1 MKNKTFI
8 IIRVFY
14 ACLVRYQRRNLSI
27 QNQNARSENR
37 TEICPRSENKQ
48 DIRICYNMKYT

>member
-1 MKNKTFI
+1 MW
-8 IIRVFY
+8 VFY

-48 DIRICYNMKYT
+48 DIRICYNIKYT